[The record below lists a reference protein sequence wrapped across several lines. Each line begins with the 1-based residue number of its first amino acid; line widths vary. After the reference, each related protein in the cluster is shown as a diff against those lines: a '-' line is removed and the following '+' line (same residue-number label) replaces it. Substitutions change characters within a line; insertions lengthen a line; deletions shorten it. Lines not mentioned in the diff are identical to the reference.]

1 MKLIQSAMAPL
12 FTLALM
18 VLAGSADATSSK
30 APRAIEPIEASQV
43 ASDGLPQLS
52 PQTKLDIEN
61 FKYQVA
67 SDSSPRCIRLENECL
82 AGRRASCNIYA
93 RTCLGLH

>member
-18 VLAGSADATSSK
+18 VLAGSADATTAKS
-30 APRAIEPIEASQV
+30 PRAIEPIEATQV
-43 ASDGLPQLS
+43 AANGLPQLS
-52 PQTKLDIEN
+52 PETKLDIER
-61 FKYQVA
+61 FKYQLA
-67 SDSSPRCIRLENECL
+67 SDGSPRCIRLENECM
-82 AGRRASCNIYA
+82 AGRQASCNIYA